1 MDSQNAN
8 NGGFPQNQNPPQ
20 ADNQIQ
26 SKNPQSARSRGVQYE
41 NLRTRSVIESS
52 HEVAEKEL
60 AAQEAYNNQVLRQQK
75 AAERHDKELHV
86 AVKIMLVIFGLII
99 LAALIWMVVE
109 IVIDSTPTAINECRN
124 EDGTIKTSCCDKPE
138 YKDSTSCKEEPG
150 RAATIDGYKCQT
162 DNCKKMTDIIKDELI
177 VVYDKEFYLY
187 DIKKQTA
194 TATTIDSAITY
205 NQMSSFEW
213 GKGRYY
219 IILQPMTGKLGLYS
233 VTDNAQI
240 INNVVSKFYND
251 INHKAYKE
259 MTDVYG
265 KYLLVR
271 EDAQY
276 RLYDLLGGGT
286 KIASGV
292 NGIFTYDEYIM
303 TLESGN
309 ERRVYNHDNQ
319 QILLAKEGE
328 HLFVKDKYI
337 FHLADST
344 LSAYDKNGTKQQSN
358 INPILI
364 EMKQVRKDDIL
375 NYMNNPE
382 NKFYRM
388 PTTRDYSD

>member
-20 ADNQIQ
+20 ADNRIQ
-26 SKNPQSARSRGVQYE
+26 NKNPQSARSQGVQYE

-52 HEVAEKEL
+52 REVAEKEL

-86 AVKIMLVIFGLII
+86 AVKIMLGVFGLVI
-99 LAALIWMVVE
+99 LAALVWMVVE
-109 IVIDSTPTAINECRN
+109 IVIDSIPTATNECRN

-309 ERRVYNHDNQ
+309 ERRVYNHNNQ

-337 FHLADST
+337 FHLADPT

>member
-1 MDSQNAN
+1 MDNQNAN

-52 HEVAEKEL
+52 REVAEKEL

-138 YKDSTSCKEEPG
+138 YKDSTSCKEEPD

-162 DNCKKMTDIIKDELI
+162 DNCKKMTDVIKDELI

>member
-26 SKNPQSARSRGVQYE
+26 SKNPQSARSQGVQYE

-52 HEVAEKEL
+52 REVAEKEL

-75 AAERHDKELHV
+75 AAERHNKELHV
-86 AVKIMLVIFGLII
+86 AVKIMLVVFGLII
-99 LAALIWMVVE
+99 LAALVWMVVE
-109 IVIDSTPTAINECRN
+109 IVIDSIPTAINECRN
-124 EDGTIKTSCCDKPE
+124 EDGSIKTSCCDKPE
-138 YKDSTSCKEEPG
+138 YKDSTSCKEEPD

-162 DNCKKMTDIIKDELI
+162 DSCKKMTDVIKDELI

-292 NGIFTYDEYIM
+292 NGIFTYGEYIM

-309 ERRVYNHDNQ
+309 ERRVYNHNNQ

-328 HLFVKDKYI
+328 HLFVKDEYI
-337 FHLADST
+337 FHFADPT
-344 LSAYDKNGTKQQSN
+344 LSAYDKNGIKQQSN
-358 INPILI
+358 TNPILI
-364 EMKQVRKDDIL
+364 EMKQVKKDDIL

>member
-26 SKNPQSARSRGVQYE
+26 NKNPQSARSQGVQYE

-52 HEVAEKEL
+52 REVAEKEL

-86 AVKIMLVIFGLII
+86 AVKIMLGVFGLII
-99 LAALIWMVVE
+99 LAALVWMVVE
-109 IVIDSTPTAINECRN
+109 IVIDSIPTATNECRN

-138 YKDSTSCKEEPG
+138 YKDSASCKEEPG

-337 FHLADST
+337 FHLADPT